1 MDFEKT
7 VINLSKNLRI
17 NNNTSKGIFIDILN
31 KDLNYCTYLQN
42 KYSNCQIKKQ
52 DILSIVFY
60 FEILEYLH
68 NKIFDLAL
76 NKEENEANYYLTF
89 LEITSDCFYKI
100 FDLLQIY
107 EKEYQNDIKKK
118 FYSLKQKYV
127 KELNPLNLLVNNDID
142 KLLNQDINTI
152 NKLKDRYNELIYKYI
167 DNLLE
172 EL

>member
-7 VINLSKNLRI
+7 VINLSKNLHI
-17 NNNTSKGIFIDILN
+17 SNNISKSIFIDILN
-31 KDLNYCTYLQN
+31 KDLNYCTYIQN
-42 KYSNCQIKKQ
+42 KYRNCQIKKQ

-68 NKIFDLAL
+68 NKTFDLAL
-76 NKEENEANYYLTF
+76 NKKENEANLYLTY

-100 FDLLQIY
+100 FELLQIY
-107 EKEYQNDIKKK
+107 EKGYQNDIKEK
-118 FYSLKQKYV
+118 FFSLKQKYV
-127 KELNPLNLLVNNDID
+127 KELNPLNLLENDDID
-142 KLLNQDINTI
+142 KLLHEDNKSI
-152 NKLKDRYNELIYKYI
+152 NKLKDRYNDLIYKYI